1 MATSRETAPAAELG
15 WRILADKKSVDARL
29 PAKFADAHLPALSED
44 EHAFLLALALRFREW
59 TKHHDLPAPAAALA
73 EVERLLD
80 AQAAADGL
88 ELEPDQRA
96 YLSAAARAH
105 LAGFAPLDNF
115 LSDAGLE
122 EIAVIGLNLPVY
134 IYRRKDGWQRTNATI
149 TSMEHLTHLINKMA
163 RPLGRRVSAE
173 SPRINALLPDGSRLH
188 ASIPPLS
195 AGEITIRR
203 HAVRAWSA
211 ADLLQSGSVN
221 AQALA
226 FLWLAFQSDSSVLVA
241 GNTASGK
248 TTLLDA
254 LLGFIPLHERMLVI
268 EETPELRPP
277 HPHNVSLICNDEL
290 GISMADLVRD
300 SLRMRP
306 DRVIVGEVRTPPE
319 TQAYMETL
327 LSGQA
332 RGSYATFHAQS
343 AAETLRRLVNLG
355 ASPDDLVSLDFVVIQ
370 RRIAHYEMKS
380 RQQKELRRLLGIY
393 MLVPSK
399 SIGSPPHASS
409 IRSSS
414 HFSIEPMP
422 LMEYDMRR
430 GKLMSTPALSQGL
443 SRLAQKLGLT
453 PAQVKG
459 LFVERTKFLSKL
471 PESADPE
478 RVIEKIQSF
487 AYR

>member
-1 MATSRETAPAAELG
+1 MSTSRETAPPAELG
-15 WRILADKKSVDARL
+15 WRILPDRKS
-29 PAKFADAHLPALSED
+29 ADAQLPSLSED
-44 EHAFLLALALRFREW
+44 EHAFLLALAATFREW
-59 TKHHDLPAPAAALA
+59 TKHHDLPTPGAALA

-88 ELEPDQRA
+88 ELEADQRA
-96 YLSAAARAH
+96 YLSNAARAH
-105 LAGFAPLDNF
+105 LAGFAPLDHF
-115 LSDAGLE
+115 LSDPALE
-122 EIAVIGLNLPVY
+122 EIAVIGLHRPVY
-134 IYRRKDGWQRTNATI
+134 IYLRKEGWRRTNATI

-195 AGEITIRR
+195 AGELTIRR

-254 LLGFIPLHERMLVI
+254 LLGFISMQERMLVI

-277 HPHNVSLICNDEL
+277 HPHSVGLICNDEL

-355 ASPDDLVSLDFVVIQ
+355 ASPDDLVSLDFIVIQ
-370 RRIAHYEMKS
+370 RRIAHYEVRS

-393 MLVPSK
+393 MLVPTKNDDS
-399 SIGSPPHASS
+399 SAHHSRSPHFPPSSRASHLS
-409 IRSSS
+409 LQ
-414 HFSIEPMP
+414 PLP
-422 LMEYDMRR
+422 LMEYDMRL
-430 GKLMSTPALSQGL
+430 GKLMPTQALAQGL
-443 SRLAQKLGLT
+443 ARLAKKLGLT
-453 PAQVKG
+453 PAQAQK
-459 LFVERTKFLSKL
+459 LYAERSKFLSAL
-471 PESADPE
+471 PASAEPQKI
-478 RVIEKIQSF
+478 IEKIQSF

>member
-1 MATSRETAPAAELG
+1 MSSSNKTAPAAEIG
-15 WRILADKKSVDARL
+15 WRISTDKKAADARL
-29 PAKFADAHLPALSED
+29 PALSADEQ
-44 EHAFLLALALRFREW
+44 AFLLDLSSTFREW
-59 TKHHDLPAPAAALA
+59 TKHHDLPAPAAAVA

-80 AQAAADGL
+80 SQASADGL
-88 ELEPDQRA
+88 DLEPDQRA
-96 YLSAAARAH
+96 YLSAAARSH

-115 LSDAGLE
+115 LSDPALE
-122 EIAVIGLNLPVY
+122 EIAIIGLNHPVY
-134 IYRRKDGWQRTNATI
+134 IYCRKEGWKRTNASI

-195 AGEITIRR
+195 AGELTVRR

-211 ADLLQSGSVN
+211 ADLLASGSLN

-254 LLGFIPLHERMLVI
+254 LLGFIPLSERMLVI
-268 EETPELRPP
+268 EETPELRPA
-277 HPHNVSLICNDEL
+277 HPHKVGLICNDEL
-290 GISMADLVRD
+290 CIGMADLVRD

-306 DRVIVGEVRTPPE
+306 DRVVVGEVRTPAE

-343 AAETLRRLVNLG
+343 ASETLRRLVNLG
-355 ASPDDLVSLDFVVIQ
+355 ASPDDLVSLDFLVIQ

-393 MLVPSK
+393 MLVPSEK
-399 SIGSPPHASS
+399 AAGPSQLRLVPL
-409 IRSSS
+409 
-414 HFSIEPMP
+414 P
-422 LMEYDMRR
+422 LMEYDMRS
-430 GKLMSTPALSQGL
+430 GKLIATPALSQGL
-443 SRLAQKLGLT
+443 ARLAHKLGLT
-453 PAQVKG
+453 PVQVQK
-459 LFVERTKFLSKL
+459 LYAERTKFLSSL
-471 PESADPE
+471 PASAEPQKI
-478 RVIEKIQSF
+478 IEKIQSF

>member
-1 MATSRETAPAAELG
+1 MSTPRETAPAAEIG
-15 WRILADKKSVDARL
+15 WRILPDKKAADAR
-29 PAKFADAHLPALSED
+29 LPALSED
-44 EHAFLLALALRFREW
+44 EQIFLLALSSRFREW
-59 TKHHDLPAPAAALA
+59 TKHHDLPTPAAALA

-88 ELEPDQRA
+88 DLEPDQRA
-96 YLSAAARAH
+96 YLSGAARAH
-105 LAGFAPLDNF
+105 LAGFAPLDHF
-115 LSDAGLE
+115 LSDPNLE

-134 IYRRKDGWQRTNATI
+134 IYVRKSGWQRTNATI
-149 TSMEHLTHLINKMA
+149 TSLEHLTHLINKMA

-195 AGEITIRR
+195 AGEITVRR

-211 ADLLQSGSVN
+211 ADLLQSGSLN

-277 HPHNVSLICNDEL
+277 HPHKVSLVCQEEP
-290 GISMADLVRD
+290 GIGMADLVRD

-370 RRIAHYEMKS
+370 RRIAHYEMRS

-393 MLVPSK
+393 MLVQSEK
-399 SIGSPPHASS
+399 IKGPHSLS
-409 IRSSS
+409 L
-414 HFSIEPMP
+414 EPLP

-430 GKLMSTPALSQGL
+430 GKLIPTPALAQGL
-443 SRLAQKLGLT
+443 ARLAQKLGLT
-453 PAQVKG
+453 PAQAKR
-459 LFVERTKFLSKL
+459 LFVERSKFLSRL
-471 PESADPE
+471 PAGGEPE
-478 RVIEKIQSF
+478 KIIEKIQSF

>member
-1 MATSRETAPAAELG
+1 MSTPRETAPAAEVG
-15 WRILADKKSVDARL
+15 WRILPDKKAADAR
-29 PAKFADAHLPALSED
+29 LPALSED
-44 EHAFLLALALRFREW
+44 EQTFLLALSSRFREW
-59 TKHHDLPAPAAALA
+59 TKHHDLPTPAVALA

-88 ELEPDQRA
+88 DLEPDQRA
-96 YLSAAARAH
+96 YLSEAARAH
-105 LAGFAPLDNF
+105 LAGFAPLDHF
-115 LSDAGLE
+115 LSDPNLE
-122 EIAVIGLNLPVY
+122 EIAVIGLHLPVY
-134 IYRRKDGWQRTNATI
+134 IYLRKDGWRRTNATI

-195 AGEITIRR
+195 AGEITVRR

-254 LLGFIPLHERMLVI
+254 LLGFIPLNERMLVI

-277 HPHNVSLICNDEL
+277 HPHKVSLICQDEL
-290 GISMADLVRD
+290 NVGMADLVRD

-370 RRIAHYEMKS
+370 RRIAHYEVRS

-393 MLVPSK
+393 MLVPSENTK
-399 SIGSPPHASS
+399 GSHSLSLQPL
-409 IRSSS
+409 
-414 HFSIEPMP
+414 P
-422 LMEYDMRR
+422 LMEYDLRR
-430 GKLMSTPALSQGL
+430 GKLIPTPALAQGL
-443 SRLAQKLGLT
+443 ARLAQKLGLT

-459 LFVERTKFLSKL
+459 LFVERSKFLSKL
-471 PESADPE
+471 PASAEPQKIID
-478 RVIEKIQSF
+478 KIQSF